1 MNDLKNSSQI
11 SEDKETVNKDFLNF
25 IMNKKNKVN
34 KIGNKPSNKKSN
46 GKDKIKPNTDLDN
59 NLVDFDDLEESNDK
73 KTKFIYLDNNFVPQK
88 APEINNSQN
97 DGSLKALLNKF
108 AGSVVNKIANV
119 AEQEDEKNDSDE
131 NESES
136 SHTDEESQLSEED
149 YQDSNYNHFIS
160 FKNEE
165 EVVSDLED
173 EEDETS
179 KKQQMKNNKKE
190 RRKVECEV
198 FAENIPLDKNEKEI
212 IKILK
217 KGNTNIVKIKVL
229 KDKETGKSKGKAFI
243 KFFSAEDANLL
254 LNSKLK
260 IEKNKIVFSL
270 VKKFEQNEEN
280 EKDFKK
286 NDNSKNKV
294 NKSKPNKFSHTQ
306 NSEKNTLHTAFI
318 RNLPLILEEET
329 VKKTFKK
336 YGKIANIRLMK
347 TKEGKSKGFGYID
360 FETETD
366 LEKVLKN
373 DQVITLGGKEIH
385 IEKAKSS
392 FSDIVYETGKR
403 LGKKKKREK
412 SETQEEEN

>member
-1 MNDLKNSSQI
+1 MNDLKNSSHN

-25 IMNKKNKVN
+25 IMNKKNKVSQ
-34 KIGNKPSNKKSN
+34 IGNKPFNKKSN

-59 NLVDFDDLEESNDK
+59 NLVDVEDPDESNDK

-108 AGSVVNKIANV
+108 AGSVVNKVANV
-119 AEQEDEKNDSDE
+119 AEQDVEKNDSDN

-149 YQDSNYNHFIS
+149 YQDSNYNHFMS

-165 EVVSDLED
+165 ENVSDLED
-173 EEDETS
+173 EEDEITS
-179 KKQQMKNNKKE
+179 KKQQMKTNKKE

-217 KGNTNIVKIKVL
+217 NGKTNIVKIKVL

-243 KFFSAEDANLL
+243 KFFSAEDANLF

-260 IEKNKIVFSL
+260 IEKNKIVLSL
-270 VKKFEQNEEN
+270 VKKFEQIEEN
-280 EKDFKK
+280 ELKK
-286 NDNSKNKV
+286 NNNSKNKV
-294 NKSKPNKFSHTQ
+294 NKSKPNKFSDTQ
-306 NSEKNTLHTAFI
+306 NSQKNTLHTAFI

-347 TKEGKSKGFGYID
+347 SKEGKSKGFGYID

-412 SETQEEEN
+412 AETQEEEN